1 MKNHL
6 NKSVVVAFFLI
17 LGMTDAFSQ
26 KNKAFQ
32 NGEELLFKV
41 SFGFFDAAEAK
52 MVVNQNISYV
62 NSQPSY
68 KIDVYGQTLGI
79 FKLFKVND
87 NWGSY
92 LDTAKIIPHRSY
104 RHIEEGK
111 YRKHEQVFFDHD
123 QKNAKVKL
131 YDRENVKLVDTKD
144 YKVPENVQDIVSG
157 FYYLRTMN
165 LKGLNK
171 GEQITLT
178 GFFDK
183 EIYNLKLIYGGK
195 EVIETKLGTYDTFI
209 FSPVMPKNKI
219 FRGEQPVTV
228 WITDD
233 KNKIPI
239 KIKAKLMVG
248 SIDMEIMEARG
259 LRND

>member
-6 NKSVVVAFFLI
+6 NKSVVVTFFLI
-17 LGMTDAFSQ
+17 LGITDAFCQ
-26 KNKAFQ
+26 KNDAFQ
-32 NGEELLFKV
+32 KGEELLFKV
-41 SFGFFDAAEAK
+41 TFGFFDAAEAK
-52 MVVNQNISYV
+52 MVVNPRISSV
-62 NSQPSY
+62 NNQPSY

-123 QKNAKVKL
+123 KKNAKVKL
-131 YDRENVKLVDTKD
+131 YDRDNLNLVDTKD

-165 LKGLNK
+165 LNGLKKGD
-171 GEQITLT
+171 QITLT

-195 EVIETKLGTYDTFI
+195 EVINTRLGSYDTFI
-209 FSPVMPKNKI
+209 FSPLMPKNKI

-233 KNKIPI
+233 RNKIPI

-248 SIDMEIMEARG
+248 SLHMEIMDAKG
-259 LRND
+259 LRNN

>member
-6 NKSVVVAFFLI
+6 NKSVVVTFFLI
-17 LGMTDAFSQ
+17 LGITDAFSQ
-26 KNKAFQ
+26 KNNAFQ

-41 SFGFFDAAEAK
+41 TFGFFDAAEAK
-52 MVVNQNISYV
+52 MVINPTISSV

-79 FKLFKVND
+79 FKLFRVND

-92 LDTAKIIPHRSY
+92 LDTAKIIPHLSY

-111 YRKHEQVFFDHD
+111 YRKHERVLFDHKK
-123 QKNAKVKL
+123 KNAHVKL
-131 YDRENVKLVDTKD
+131 YDKENVNLVDTKD

-165 LKGLNK
+165 LKNLKK
-171 GEQITLT
+171 GDQITLT

-195 EVIETKLGTYDTFI
+195 EVIKTRLGPYDTFI

-248 SIDMEIMEARG
+248 SLDMEIMEASG
-259 LRND
+259 LRNN

>member
-6 NKSVVVAFFLI
+6 NKSVVVTFFLI
-17 LGMTDAFSQ
+17 LGITDAFSQ

-32 NGEELLFKV
+32 KGEELLFKV

-52 MVVNQNISYV
+52 MVVNPTIYTV
-62 NSQPSY
+62 DSQPSY

-92 LDTAKIIPHRSY
+92 LDTTKIIPHQSY

-111 YRKHEQVFFDHD
+111 YRKHEKVFFNHNK
-123 QKNAKVKL
+123 KNAKVKL
-131 YDRENVKLVDTKD
+131 YDRENINLVETKE

-165 LKGLNK
+165 LSGLKKGD
-171 GEQITLT
+171 QITLT

-195 EVIETKLGTYDTFI
+195 ELIKTRLGSFDTFI

-233 KNKIPI
+233 RNKIPI
-239 KIKAKLMVG
+239 RIKAKLMVG
-248 SIDMEIMEARG
+248 SLDMEIMEAKG